1 MNNSRVAGL
10 SLSTIFLATMLLAPI
25 SVYGQEESENP
36 PTLKL
41 DRIPSMPAFVGQTRA
56 PAAGPSDFKIEVLAA
71 DLSKP
76 WALAFLPDGEIL
88 INELTGQMRIL
99 DNSGQLSRP
108 LAGLPE
114 ISQVGWAG
122 LFDVAL
128 DPDFASNQWLYF
140 SYSGM
145 PESPDGKNIPQ
156 VARGRL
162 DRDELRI
169 TDVEILI
176 SGIGKQEL
184 HFAPDKTLLVS
195 GAGEESDTAA
205 QDLNNTYGKLL
216 RINRDGSVPHDNPW
230 VSDPEVPSEI
240 FSIGHRDVSGM
251 ATHPETG
258 QIWMT
263 EHGPRGGDEINIVKA
278 GANYGWMVISYG
290 TEYSGEPIAAGAT
303 QQAGMEQPRYFW
315 RPSIA
320 PSGLIFYSGDM
331 FPEWQG
337 NIFVTS
343 LAGQHISRLVL
354 DGDHVV
360 AEERMLVEQAS
371 RVREIRQGPDG
382 ALYLL
387 TNAESDGSGGKAE
400 LLRISKN

>member
-1 MNNSRVAGL
+1 MNKPREAGL
-10 SLSTIFLATMLLAPI
+10 ILSTIFLATTLLAPI

-56 PAAGPSDFKIEVLAA
+56 PAAGASNFKIEVLAA
-71 DLSKP
+71 DLAKP
-76 WALAFLPDGEIL
+76 WALAFLPNGEIL
-88 INELTGQMRIL
+88 INELSGQMRIL

-108 LAGLPE
+108 LGGLPE

-278 GANYGWMVISYG
+278 GANYGWKVISYG
-290 TEYSGEPIAAGAT
+290 TEYSGEPVAAGAT

-360 AEERMLVEQAS
+360 AEERMLVDQAS

-387 TNAESDGSGGKAE
+387 TNAESDGTGGKAE
-400 LLRISKN
+400 LLRIFKN

>member
-1 MNNSRVAGL
+1 MNNSREAGL
-10 SLSTIFLATMLLAPI
+10 ILSTIFLATTLLAPI

-99 DNSGQLSRP
+99 NNSGQLSRP

-128 DPDFASNQWLYF
+128 DPDFASNQWVYF

-145 PESPDGKNIPQ
+145 PETPDGKNIPQ

-184 HFAPDKTLLVS
+184 DFAPDKTLLVS

-303 QQAGMEQPRYFW
+303 AQAGMEQPRYFW

-320 PSGLIFYSGDM
+320 PSGLIFYSGEM

-360 AEERMLVEQAS
+360 AEERMLVERAS

-387 TNAESDGSGGKAE
+387 TNAESDGTGGKAE
-400 LLRISKN
+400 LLRIFKN